1 MLASATAGLS
11 IIVPKAID
19 TAKEVYDNAKRISGY
34 GKDSYIAKNWG
45 IAGKA
50 LSAGLS
56 GIKLALWRQ
65 EKFHGVKYGDVR
77 DFMLDNGILEWF
89 KSGRILGTI
98 GKAEALVNLL
108 RTKSPSP
115 FAEFSEKKHPWLYSL
130 VWKVLSSHGIKPD
143 SWDRVWDSLDHHK
156 EE

>member
-1 MLASATAGLS
+1 MAFGA
-11 IIVPKAID
+11 VK
-19 TAKEVYDNAKRISGY
+19 KKVDNAKRALGY

-89 KSGRILGTI
+89 KSSRILGTI
-98 GKAEALVNLL
+98 GKAE
-108 RTKSPSP
+108 
-115 FAEFSEKKHPWLYSL
+115 SL
-130 VWKVLSSHGIKPD
+130 VELLHGKDP
-143 SWDRVWDSLDHHK
+143 
-156 EE
+156 